1 MPPLLLRSLC
11 AILLALSYLS
21 SPARGLPEGRTLIG
35 YRTAEADLINAKN
48 EVRRDEAFDDRGLF
62 RNSIGF
68 GIYMVPEPAGWPAQP
83 GDWHCALTADSRKIE
98 RIDKAWIKY
107 TWIREKDDEIE
118 LLNLIGDEERI
129 VEYLGTLVAE
139 PERALRFSDVGA
151 REELQML
158 IPTAVVNGGDLDLW
172 AVCFETE
179 AELRAFSD
187 EVVDWEAWGDIQGE
201 PQHGY
206 S

>member
-1 MPPLLLRSLC
+1 MQFRLSRLSISLSTAGERKKEEELTVRKGQAPRTEEGRRTARVTPSLPAFEELTNPPLPP
-11 AILLALSYLS
+11 
-21 SPARGLPEGRTLIG
+21 SPNT
-35 YRTAEADLINAKN
+35 
-48 EVRRDEAFDDRGLF
+48 
-62 RNSIGF
+62 
-68 GIYMVPEPAGWPAQP
+68 VPEPAGWPAQP
-83 GDWHCALTADSRKIE
+83 GDWHCALTADSRKLE
-98 RIDKAWIKY
+98 RIGKAWIKY

-118 LLNLIGDEERI
+118 LFNLIGDEERI